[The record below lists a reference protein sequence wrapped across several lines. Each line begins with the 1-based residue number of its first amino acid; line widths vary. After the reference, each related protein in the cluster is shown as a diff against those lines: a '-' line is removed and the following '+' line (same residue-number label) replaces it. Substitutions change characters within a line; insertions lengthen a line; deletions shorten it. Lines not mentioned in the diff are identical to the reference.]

1 MSWLTGP
8 REPPRK
14 HPAVRGINDTEAG
27 RSAVLSEASDTKHSW
42 QHMLRYQVVEK
53 QHVRLHTA
61 TVTADERAC
70 TERPEVETT
79 GRGPGCA
86 VRNDVGRSGSFP

>member
-1 MSWLTGP
+1 
-8 REPPRK
+8 
-14 HPAVRGINDTEAG
+14 
-27 RSAVLSEASDTKHSW
+27 
-42 QHMLRYQVVEK
+42 MLRYQVVEK

-86 VRNDVGRSGSFP
+86 VRNDVEGGSFP